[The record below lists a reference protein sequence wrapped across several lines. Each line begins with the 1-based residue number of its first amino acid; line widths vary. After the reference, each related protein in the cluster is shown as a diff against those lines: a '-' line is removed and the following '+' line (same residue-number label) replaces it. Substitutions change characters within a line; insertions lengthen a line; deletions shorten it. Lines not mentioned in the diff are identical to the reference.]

1 MQDQPNSNPTTPQKD
16 TAASSSVGGD
26 HIVITGNVG
35 PGVNIGRG
43 SATFQNIAG
52 NDLITNNGVI
62 ADGQTQFTELLDDL
76 KEMILQAKE
85 KGELDGVLAKQAVEQ
100 LETAG
105 EMVKKEKKAA
115 KPLLI
120 KKLEAVAELIE
131 AAVEVFTAGDG
142 GVATV
147 LVKALPIAYM
157 LVKLAARIF

>member
-1 MQDQPNSNPTTPQKD
+1 MQDQPNSNQKSQRESPP
-16 TAASSSVGGD
+16 ASSSVGGD

-52 NDLITNNGVI
+52 NDLVTNNGVI
-62 ADGQTQFTELLDDL
+62 SDGQTQFTDLLDDL
-76 KEMILQAKE
+76 KDMILQAKD
-85 KGELDGVLAKQAVEQ
+85 KGELDGILAKQAVEQ
-100 LETAG
+100 LDTAAD
-105 EMVKKEKKAA
+105 MIKKEKKTA
-115 KPLLI
+115 KPVLI
-120 KKLEAVAELIE
+120 KKLEAVAEMIE

-142 GVATV
+142 GIATI